1 MASRLNAFRRRA
13 IGLQVLGFILVA
25 LVIWLDEAIDLPRLL
40 FHARPSPF
48 RPEEAGFEML
58 LLTIVGAASIL
69 LTNRLLRR
77 LEYAESFISFCPS
90 CQRILRRG
98 GWTSTSDFFQEQEA
112 DDLKYGTCPECAQV
126 DDQDS

>member
-13 IGLQVLGFILVA
+13 VGLQVLGFILVA

-40 FHARPSPF
+40 FHAQPSPF

-98 GWTSTSDFFQEQEA
+98 EWTSTSDFLQEQEA
-112 DDLKYGTCPECAQV
+112 DALKYGTCPECAESERQT
-126 DDQDS
+126 S